1 MPNVIKPINQII
13 LSKPHISVEASQ
25 NKSQYW
31 KDLFNYRELL
41 LILTWR
47 DVSVRYKQTILGVT
61 WALIQPFLTMVVLS
75 VVFGKF
81 AKMPSGDIPYPI
93 LVYAGLL
100 PWQFFATSLNN
111 TSNSL
116 ISNAQLLSKVY
127 FPRLILPISSVM
139 VAFVDFL
146 ISFAIMLGLMFYYD
160 YMPSWRVILLPLILG
175 LVFISASSAGLW
187 FASLNVRFRDFRYI
201 VPFVIQFGLYASP
214 VGFSSSVVPE
224 EWQFYYNLNPMV
236 SIIEGFRWAI
246 LGQDFTISPI
256 NTGISIFITGLMLYG
271 GICFFRKTERTFADI
286 I

>member
-1 MPNVIKPINQII
+1 M
-13 LSKPHISVEASQ
+13 SKALANKTPLITVEAG
-25 NKSQYW
+25 KSEQQYW
-31 KDLFNYRELL
+31 KDLFAYKELL

-47 DVSVRYKQTILGVT
+47 DVAIRYKQTLLGAA
-61 WALIQPFLTMVVLS
+61 WAFIQPFLTMVVLS

-100 PWQFFATSLNN
+100 PWQFFATALSN

-146 ISFAIMLGLMFYYD
+146 ISFSIMLGLMLYYD
-160 YMPSWRVILLPLILG
+160 FAPSWRILLLPLMLG
-175 LVFISASSAGLW
+175 IVFISASSIGLW

-201 VPFVIQFGLYASP
+201 IPFVVQFGLYASP
-214 VGFSSSVVPE
+214 VGFSSNVVPE

-246 LGQDFTISPI
+246 LGQPFPVSLI
-256 NTGISIFITGLMLYG
+256 NTTLSITLTGLILYS
-271 GICFFRKTERTFADI
+271 GIRFFRRTERTFADI